1 MHYVYKAK
9 GYPEGLYL
17 CTSVLCVFSC
27 VPPCSV
33 MSVAQDAVSAYA
45 SLLESV
51 KREMEGGGGGRGES
65 RESEPAERREGEGE
79 GEGAAGEGEGGS
91 LTELGEGVSSSL
103 QDLLQ
108 VAQT

>member
-1 MHYVYKAK
+1 MK
-9 GYPEGLYL
+9 GTLG
-17 CTSVLCVFSC
+17 LCVCTCTYINYVNC
-27 VPPCSV
+27 VPPWPCSV
-33 MSVAQDAVSAYA
+33 MSAAQDAVSAYA

-51 KREMEGGGGGRGES
+51 KREMERGGGGRGEG

-79 GEGAAGEGEGGS
+79 GEGEKAAGEGEGGS
-91 LTELGEGVSSSL
+91 LAELGEGVSSSL